1 MENNTEKNISEE
13 SKQKSTEQMKE
24 YLTQYKKDQSNNVL
38 KNDDLKRVEIDVIT
52 KLVKYDTES
61 SVDDDVDVVNNEQD
75 RVTGFR

>member
-1 MENNTEKNISEE
+1 
-13 SKQKSTEQMKE
+13 MKE